1 MKCIKTIKEAKS
13 YTLGEIKRVSDTE
26 ADERVKGGYWK
37 FVPKSEWKASKGKSK
52 TEVIT
57 EEVETQVEEIK
68 TKTKKEKNK

>member
-13 YTLGEIKRVSDTE
+13 YTLGEIRRVTDIE

-37 FVPKSEWKASKGKSK
+37 FVPKSEWKAAKGKSK

-57 EEVETQVEEIK
+57 EEVETQTEEITK
-68 TKTKKEKNK
+68 KTKKEKTK